1 MNKRLKKIIS
11 HEFGI
16 ESDSEDETTL
26 TETIVS
32 GSEDSDSDFGS
43 EKQVRTPRKKG
54 DLLEQST
61 GVSKEERKRVLF
73 ALQLEVQFLR
83 ELKRKDRKPPQDEE
97 DENDPQANILRDLR
111 RELIDEQFS
120 EMLYKNEIKLIQQAF
135 QSIEQSIHEMD
146 KAFRSKK
153 KEYTQLS
160 KQYKSLR
167 SSFNELKARNK
178 KIITAVENRL
188 ITLIHELDWRAEYVV
203 QLKSSKTRLSS
214 ICRESLQE
222 SKKLK
227 WETLQMKEKFL
238 SLQKDLQTIQGI
250 WNEKNEKM
258 KRYKETFLSLIQQY
272 EEEKE
277 EILKIKSE
285 NEKVFQGKKE
295 ELEKQTEIV
304 NQTIS
309 YKKKT
314 ENEYFEVQNIFN
326 ELQSQYEQA
335 EITLKENEKKIN
347 SLLKTVESLPEDK
360 DQN

>member
-1 MNKRLKKIIS
+1 
-11 HEFGI
+11 
-16 ESDSEDETTL
+16 
-26 TETIVS
+26 
-32 GSEDSDSDFGS
+32 
-43 EKQVRTPRKKG
+43 
-54 DLLEQST
+54 
-61 GVSKEERKRVLF
+61 
-73 ALQLEVQFLR
+73 
-83 ELKRKDRKPPQDEE
+83 
-97 DENDPQANILRDLR
+97 
-111 RELIDEQFS
+111 
-120 EMLYKNEIKLIQQAF
+120 
-135 QSIEQSIHEMD
+135 
-146 KAFRSKK
+146 
-153 KEYTQLS
+153 
-160 KQYKSLR
+160 
-167 SSFNELKARNK
+167 
-178 KIITAVENRL
+178 
-188 ITLIHELDWRAEYVV
+188 
-203 QLKSSKTRLSS
+203 
-214 ICRESLQE
+214 
-222 SKKLK
+222 
-227 WETLQMKEKFL
+227 MKENFL

-309 YKKKT
+309 FKKKT

-335 EITLKENEKKIN
+335 KIALKENEKKIN